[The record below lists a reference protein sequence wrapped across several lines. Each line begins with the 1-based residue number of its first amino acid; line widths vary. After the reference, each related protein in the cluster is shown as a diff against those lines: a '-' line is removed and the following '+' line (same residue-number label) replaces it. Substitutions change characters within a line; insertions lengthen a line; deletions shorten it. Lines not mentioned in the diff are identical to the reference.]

1 MNISVAKIGGKFFA
15 VLNILTVMAGEQ
27 CIGPQVWI
35 RKKEFKIISFEFSVY
50 LPTGRIAA
58 CI

>member
-27 CIGPQVWI
+27 CIGPQV
-35 RKKEFKIISFEFSVY
+35 
-50 LPTGRIAA
+50 
-58 CI
+58 